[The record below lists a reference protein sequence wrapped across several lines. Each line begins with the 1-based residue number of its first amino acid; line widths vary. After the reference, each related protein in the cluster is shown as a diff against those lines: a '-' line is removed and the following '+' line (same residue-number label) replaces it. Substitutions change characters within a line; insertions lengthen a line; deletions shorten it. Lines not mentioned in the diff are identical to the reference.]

1 MPFVL
6 TSLYS
11 SRYRG
16 ALVQDFLQLIV
27 NGKEDGLFSRKHIV
41 SNENDTASLLNLI
54 KGIGSDVLSRQS

>member
-16 ALVQDFLQLIV
+16 SLVQDFQQLIV

-41 SNENDTASLLNLI
+41 STENDYCIIAEFN
-54 KGIGSDVLSRQS
+54 